1 MKSPAAA
8 RVSQIQ
14 GTRQNMDRCYS
25 EEMSIN
31 VPFATVRNYG

>member
-1 MKSPAAA
+1 MKSPATA

-25 EEMSIN
+25 EETFIN
-31 VPFATVRNYG
+31 VPFAVVRNLG